1 MSPSSPFKV
10 SGLSKIHEHW
20 GDDPSEFLLQFHCE
34 VSKHGEPGGEAFH
47 VTVASPLQLSKE
59 LSHGEGIQL
68 GRGYIFMSDYDERAI
83 VSRLQ
88 TLLDGSGATSWEEL
102 AAYVTKY
109 FNWID

>member
-20 GDDPSEFLLQFHCE
+20 GEDPSEFVLQFHCE
-34 VSKHGEPGGEAFH
+34 VIRQGEPGGEAFQ
-47 VTVASPLQLSKE
+47 VTVASPVQLAKE
-59 LSHGEGIQL
+59 LEHGGGVQL
-68 GRGYIFMSDYDERAI
+68 GRGYIFTLDYDERTV

-102 AAYVTKY
+102 VAYVAKY